1 MKHSKIAVLLAA
13 MLLAGFSAEAQNFL
27 FTDTSATGQV
37 LYYDTLN
44 GAARVVSP
52 RNGGNYTGHTEPTGD
67 IVIPDLVTWDGT
79 AYAVRYI
86 GERAFYNKQGIT
98 SVVIGDEVEEIGN
111 YAFQRCSTMV
121 SLTLGSS
128 LTTIGTSAFNA
139 CTSLTE
145 VTFPAS
151 LITIQNH
158 AFNTTGINEFTVPS
172 TVTTIGLNAFYR
184 ALNVVYTGTATGA
197 PWGASGVNC
206 YLNDSIYYNGP
217 TMDTVVVA
225 HRSITMATLPP
236 SVVCIRAQAFENRTQ
251 LRRVTLPVNLHR
263 IEHHT
268 FHGCTVLDSV
278 ALPDSLQFVS
288 SHAFGGCTSLTSI
301 DLPVANYSDNT
312 FSGCTSLA
320 SVTLHEGQTALG
332 PNMFFGCASMAR
344 ITLPSTIT
352 TLGESLFWN
361 CFALDSVAIPSGVT
375 VLSNDIFRGCS
386 SLTYV
391 DLPSTLTSIGQWA
404 FYGCSSL
411 TEFNIPDSVTS
422 IGPAAFALTALQ
434 HMVIGGAVATIGN
447 SSFQSCTALQHVV
460 IGESVRS
467 IGQLAFQNCTALDTV
482 VWLADSA
489 NAPGQLTYSGS
500 YVNGITNHAFTN
512 CPSLRV
518 LIIGDSVTVLPNYFF
533 KTISSVHHL
542 VLGASLQA
550 VGYSSFDDLTALDTI
565 TCRSLVP
572 PSAGRINSFWHV
584 PYMTTVVEVPCEA
597 IDDYRASAD
606 WVSFAN
612 LHTYGTGLTLTLA
625 ANNDDF
631 GTVWHEGIH
640 CDSTVTVRALP
651 ADGYFLQGWSDGG
664 SGKTRVLQLNGDSS
678 LTAFFAV
685 ADTFNITLTSTAS
698 AICIGGGI
706 YLTGDTAVL
715 KVIPPAYYRFDG
727 WTDGDTSNPR
737 RVCVVSDSAF
747 TAIVTPVAVP
757 HDTLYIIDTLVVE
770 QYDTLTIHTDTTIT
784 VDTWEDILI
793 HDTIIID
800 SVVTVEIHVTDS
812 VITPNSELTTPN
824 SPKTTISYTTA
835 AGHALQFTINAD
847 GVSVTATQLY
857 PGTAGQYDTLYVP
870 DTVMHGGNAYA
881 VTRIGYHAFYGLIRY
896 VVLPPTVRV
905 IADQAFYYGERMRYL
920 GLNEGLDTI
929 GTNAFYH
936 CSVLDSIILP
946 NSVRYIGSNA
956 FQACFAMRKAV
967 LPQGFKV
974 INASTFY
981 DCEQLHS
988 VDFGDSLEV
997 IGDYAFGDTHIDT
1010 ITLPA
1015 TVQSIGYHAFF
1026 YEWPTYPTQMVRL
1039 LGTVPPTTQSGYNN
1053 QRSGLLTSLP
1063 VRVPCEAIGT
1073 YMADPSWSMFPNL
1086 RSYGIGV
1093 EVSVSA
1099 TTGGSARVM
1108 QHPDCDST
1116 AIIAAIA
1123 NNGYRF
1129 VGWSDGSTDNPRT
1142 VQLLGDSIFRAQ
1154 FILFRPQIDVD
1165 IQGNG
1170 TVLGAGEYALNA
1182 SVTLSAL
1189 PAYGSYFLGWSG
1201 LTDSILID
1209 NPLVF
1214 TANDD
1219 YSIMA
1224 HFGSGTPAPIYDVAV
1239 YLTDTIL
1246 LAITDTLIVVDTT
1259 YDTIVYQN
1267 LIHDT
1272 TYIVN
1277 VIYDTVYIHDT
1288 VYVEP
1293 PVGLDDVVLD
1303 DVVLRNENGNI
1314 IVSSSREH
1322 TVVLY
1327 DVSGR
1332 RLAIG
1337 RGCSLSF
1344 GIPCSG
1350 VYLLRIDALPAR
1362 RIMAIR

>member
-44 GAARVVSP
+44 GAARVVCP
-52 RNGGNYTGHTEPTGD
+52 TGVYGNYNGYTAPGD
-67 IVIPDLVTWDGT
+67 TVVIPDWVVWNGQSLPVLYVRDGAFRGCHQVTTLVCGTNLVEIGQRAFRNTGLTSITFNSGLLTIGSMAFGGIPVREITVPSGVESIGNAAFSGLLNVVYNGT
-79 AYAVRYI
+79 ADGAPWGAKGVNMYLSDSIYYRTAAMDTVVVALPGLTEAVLPS
-86 GERAFYNKQGIT
+86 
-98 SVVIGDEVEEIGN
+98 SVVCIGSLAFNLQHSLRRVVLPSGLKSLMSMCFQNCTALDSIVLPDSLEFIGN
-111 YAFQRCSTMV
+111 YAFSGCTALTSIYIPNNVRMETSLFSSCF
-121 SLTLGSS
+121 SLTDVHLPDTLTSIGSHMFENCS
-128 LTTIGTSAFNA
+128 SLARINFPPTLKSVGYHAFEDCTALDSVMLPEGFTTIGTSSFHGCTALHTIGLPSTLTTIGTSAFNA

-145 VTFPAS
+145 
-151 LITIQNH
+151 
-158 AFNTTGINEFTVPS
+158 
-172 TVTTIGLNAFYR
+172 
-184 ALNVVYTGTATGA
+184 
-197 PWGASGVNC
+197 
-206 YLNDSIYYNGP
+206 
-217 TMDTVVVA
+217 
-225 HRSITMATLPP
+225 
-236 SVVCIRAQAFENRTQ
+236 
-251 LRRVTLPVNLHR
+251 
-263 IEHHT
+263 
-268 FHGCTVLDSV
+268 
-278 ALPDSLQFVS
+278 
-288 SHAFGGCTSLTSI
+288 LT
-301 DLPVANYSDNT
+301 
-312 FSGCTSLA
+312 
-320 SVTLHEGQTALG
+320 
-332 PNMFFGCASMAR
+332 
-344 ITLPSTIT
+344 
-352 TLGESLFWN
+352 
-361 CFALDSVAIPSGVT
+361 
-375 VLSNDIFRGCS
+375 
-386 SLTYV
+386 
-391 DLPSTLTSIGQWA
+391 
-404 FYGCSSL
+404 
-411 TEFNIPDSVTS
+411 IPDSVTTIGVGAFLYCTSLHRVTIGRGMQS
-422 IGPAAFALTALQ
+422 IGWDAFD
-434 HMVIGGAVATIGN
+434 GC
-447 SSFQSCTALQHVV
+447 S
-460 IGESVRS
+460 
-467 IGQLAFQNCTALDTV
+467 ALDTLL
-482 VWLADSA
+482 WNADSCGFLGE
-489 NAPGQLTYSGS
+489 PHYQGS
-500 YVNGITNHAFTN
+500 WIAGVQYHPFDD
-512 CPSLRV
+512 CPALQT
-518 LIIGDSVTVLPNYFF
+518 LIVGDSVRCLPNYFF
-533 KTISSVHHL
+533 NPVTTLLRL
-542 VLGASLQA
+542 VLGASLNE
-550 VGYSSFDDLTALDTI
+550 VGYSAFDNSTLLDTI

-572 PSAGRINSFWHV
+572 PHSGAVYAFWHLAV
-584 PYMTTVVEVPCEA
+584 DSVMVEVPCAA
-597 IDDYRASAD
+597 IGDYIASPSWSDFPHIASYD
-606 WVSFAN
+606 VS
-612 LHTYGTGLTLTLA
+612 LSLTLSV
-625 ANNDDF
+625 NNEAL
-631 GTVWHEGIH
+631 GSVHSLGIG
-640 CDSTVTVRALP
+640 CDSTVTVVATP
-651 ADGYFLQGWSDGG
+651 ADGAFLLGWSDGG
-664 SGKTRVLQLNGDSS
+664 AGTTRTLHLTGDSS
-678 LTAFFAV
+678 LVAIFAI

-698 AICIGGGI
+698 AICTGGGI

-715 KVIPPAYYRFDG
+715 SVMPPVYYRFDG
-727 WTDGDTSNPR
+727 WSDGDTTNPR
-737 RVCVVSDSAF
+737 RVCVMSDSAF

-784 VDTWEDILI
+784 VEQWEDVYI
-793 HDTIIID
+793 HDTIYID
-800 SVVTVEIHVTDS
+800 SVITVEIHITDS
-812 VITPNSELTTPN
+812 LTPWCAVGSADNPSPSGERSEAGA
-824 SPKTTISYTTA
+824 KTTISYTTA

-1015 TVQSIGYHAFF
+1015 TVQSIGYHAFY

-1039 LGTVPPTTQSGYNN
+1039 LGTVPPTLAYEH
-1053 QRSGLLTSLP
+1053 SGLLSSVQ
-1063 VRVPCEAIGT
+1063 VRVPCEAIAD
-1073 YMADPSWSMFPNL
+1073 YWNDPSWSFFPNL
-1086 RSYGIGV
+1086 RSYGIDI
-1093 EVSVSA
+1093 EPIMIA
-1099 TTGGSARVM
+1099 NYGGSVRLVQPA
-1108 QHPDCDST
+1108 DCDSI
-1116 AIIAAIA
+1116 AVIAAIA

-1142 VQLLGDSIFRAQ
+1142 VQLPGDSIFRAQ

-1259 YDTIVYQN
+1259 YDTIVDQN